1 MPNGDANDEHAKAN
15 DLLTV
20 LNRLV
25 QWYGPYVLSL
35 VMVLVLYQWMLAP
48 ILAAR
53 QLDWQKMELLT
64 DKLRDQTTIQSES
77 AKTMERAAVL
87 IEAAVKKLGDMK

>member
-1 MPNGDANDEHAKAN
+1 MPNGDENEHAKAN